1 MLKVIVNV
9 CKMEFVTLTSQLS
22 AAMQLTSYSSDGSGC
37 ASVNHTHTHTHTHRH
52 NNSSSL
58 SISINKQ

>member
-22 AAMQLTSYSSDGSGC
+22 AVMQLTSYSSDGSGC
-37 ASVNHTHTHTHTHRH
+37 ASVNHTHAHTHRH